1 MSRTMN
7 SKVFAAGSLA
17 AEPWVCAEA
26 IRAATAPPSIAA
38 PDRNSARR
46 PIVLVMVASRI
57 LVLSGKA
64 GRPNVIIQHS
74 AKEAG
79 DGRAKGPS
87 QRIGNLKQA
96 HCRHAVA

>member
-1 MSRTMN
+1 MSLTMN
-7 SKVFAAGSLA
+7 SKVFAPGSLA

-79 DGRAKGPS
+79 ETGGPKVPRNGLATLS
-87 QRIGNLKQA
+87 
-96 HCRHAVA
+96 RHTVV